1 MSKLLTTYL
10 YLIEAGDTSFNDPI
24 TKYVPELAAYV
35 ANNAAELAA
44 DAVGVLNW
52 DAITVGALAS
62 QLAGVPR
69 DAAPGPA
76 QDQLIAKLT
85 GLPAASAPN
94 VSFCGDPSV
103 VQLPC
108 DRAGMIIFGTH
119 FCSRVSANDSQHSS
133 KTI

>member
-1 MSKLLTTYL
+1 MYL

-24 TKYVPELAAYV
+24 TKYVPELAAY
-35 ANNAAELAA
+35 AAKNAEEAE
-44 DAVGVLNW
+44 VGVDAIGVFDW

-62 QLAGVPR
+62 HLAGVPR

-85 GLPAASAPN
+85 GLAPASAQN

-103 VQLPC
+103 VQIPC
-108 DRAGMIIFGTH
+108 DRAGMDSLGLTS
-119 FCSRVSANDSQHSS
+119 CCRGLANRFLS
-133 KTI
+133 ILE